1 MDDHGKRRLQM
12 NMSKI
17 MIALVVLLCASTTA
31 MAEIQVARV
40 FGDNM
45 VLQRNEVVT
54 IWGWGTPGERL
65 TLTINDQ
72 EFEGRVDKD
81 GSWSIEVDEFS
92 AGGPYEMEIKGQ
104 NSITLKNVMFGEV
117 WLCSGQ
123 SNMQY
128 TLRKLGKD
136 INKIPQVDNN
146 LIRMLKV
153 EVNADLFPAK
163 DIKGGQWK
171 MATQETVPDFS
182 AVAYYFSKLLFD
194 SLNVPIGLVNASLG
208 ATSIETWMSNG
219 ALKQFPQFSSVITER
234 ETIGKSIAELD
245 KDLIDYRKTWDQE
258 HYLLGPGMDAE
269 WYDPDLDDSDW
280 ATLTNPNFWEYEG
293 LDHDGAVWYRKEFDL
308 PEGFDQDAFLLKLN
322 QIDDYD
328 IAWVNGVK
336 VGETFGNRNWRNYSV
351 PADILLPTGN
361 QLTVRVFDTGDLG
374 GMHTSAFWGNPI
386 LNGEWKYKPGQS
398 IDADQ
403 FPKPDIANGS
413 IFSYPGMLYNAN
425 IAPLSDLSI
434 SGVIWYQGEANAA
447 RANEYRELM
456 PALIK
461 DWRAQWSR
469 DLPFLMVQLAN
480 YGVEPKQPSP
490 SNWAE
495 LRDAQLATTALP
507 KVGLA
512 TAIDI
517 GESVDIHPKNKEEV
531 GKRLGWQAL
540 TMVYGYQFLSE
551 SPHLSSAKFENGSIT
566 LSFDHI
572 GEGLTNSNKYGYIR
586 GFQVAGEDQ
595 QFHWAKAQLIGN
607 NILVECDNIDNPVAV
622 RYAWADDPGVL
633 DIYNSQGL
641 PLLPFRTDSWPLFT
655 EGKVYDNT
663 PHQF

>member
-1 MDDHGKRRLQM
+1 MDDHRMRRLQM
-12 NMSKI
+12 NMSK
-17 MIALVVLLCASTTA
+17 VLIGLAISLCVSATA
-31 MAEIQVARV
+31 MAEIQVAKV

-45 VLQRNEVVT
+45 VLQRDEQVT

-72 EFEGRVDKD
+72 VFKGRVNKE
-81 GSWSIEVDEFS
+81 GSWSVEIGEFP
-92 AGGPYEMEIKGQ
+92 AGGPYEMEIKGL
-104 NSITLKNVMFGEV
+104 NSIKLQNVMFGEV

-128 TLRKLGKD
+128 TLRMLGKD
-136 INKIPQVDNN
+136 ISKIPEVDND
-146 LIRMLKV
+146 LIRMLIVK
-153 EVNADLFPAK
+153 VNADLLPAK

-171 MATQETVPDFS
+171 MASKESVPDFS
-182 AVAYYFSKLLFD
+182 AVAYYFGKLLFD
-194 SLNVPIGLVNASLG
+194 SLDVPIGLVNASLG
-208 ATSIETWMSNG
+208 ATSIETWMSNET
-219 ALKQFPQFSSVITER
+219 LKEFPQFSSIIDDR
-234 ETIGKSIAELD
+234 ETVGKSISELD
-245 KDLIDYRKTWDQE
+245 SDLANYRKTWDME
-258 HYLLGPGMDAE
+258 YYLVGPGLDDK

-280 ATLTNPNFWEYEG
+280 STITNPNFWEYEG

-308 PEGFDQDAFLLKLN
+308 PEGFVEDTFLLKLN

-336 VGETFGNRNWRNYSV
+336 VGETFGNRNWRNYNV
-351 PADILLPTGN
+351 PSDILLPTGN
-361 QLTVRVFDTGDLG
+361 QVTVRVFDIGDLG

-386 LNGEWKYKPGQS
+386 LNGEWKYKQGQP
-398 IDADQ
+398 IDTDK
-403 FPKPDIANGS
+403 FPKPNIANGS
-413 IFSYPGMLYNAN
+413 IFSYPGLLYNGN
-425 IAPLSDLSI
+425 IAPLTKLNI
-434 SGVIWYQGEANAA
+434 KGVIWYQGEANAA
-447 RANEYRELM
+447 RAHEYRGLIS
-456 PALIK
+456 ALIK
-461 DWRAQWSR
+461 DWRSQWSR

-480 YGVEPKQPSP
+480 YGVEPMQPCP

-495 LRDAQLATTALP
+495 LREAQLAATDLP

-517 GESVDIHPKNKEEV
+517 GESADIHPKNKEEV

-551 SPHLSSAKFENGSIT
+551 SPRFNAAKFDQGIAT
-566 LSFDHI
+566 LSFDYI
-572 GEGLTNSNKYGYIR
+572 GEGLMNVNKYGYIR

-607 NILVECDNIDNPVAV
+607 KIHVECDNVDNPVAV
-622 RYAWADDPGVL
+622 RYAWADDPGTL
-633 DIYNSQGL
+633 DIYNSQNL
-641 PLLPFRTDSWPLFT
+641 PLLTFRTDSWPLST
-655 EGKVYDNT
+655 EGKVYNDT